1 MGELRKAVERLETE
15 IDQHEQAIKQEE
27 AELLQI
33 TKDGFNDR
41 AAELSRSLSKRKKA
55 IDQLFEQLEARSSDL
70 AAKDR
75 VFLERL
81 AALQ

>member
-1 MGELRKAVERLETE
+1 LGELRKAVERLETE